1 MVEGGPCINPTFNV
15 VDSLVGM
22 TKTHLH
28 TFNMLFSVPCMY
40 KNTLILANAPVRY
53 NIFMNYS

>member
-28 TFNMLFSVPCMY
+28 TFNM
-40 KNTLILANAPVRY
+40 
-53 NIFMNYS
+53 YSLSHACTRTHLYWLMHQSDTTSL